1 MTNAKEIASQEKR
14 LQVLWGKA
22 SAQPMN
28 APALAALREAFEANA
43 LEDFERAELL
53 HGVASVALGSRY
65 YTKKGKRRT
74 CGGRPVFS
82 HTGSYGVDSYA
93 CSLDDEELLRASSA
107 VPGILS
113 DLKLR
118 RPAGWGTTSR
128 NLRRDLT
135 AYRGEIRR
143 RGL

>member
-1 MTNAKEIASQEKR
+1 MSNAQKIISQEKR
-14 LQVLWGKA
+14 LQSLWGKA

-28 APALAALREAFEANA
+28 AAALAALREAFEANA
-43 LEDFERAELL
+43 LDDFDRAE
-53 HGVASVALGSRY
+53 VMEAKASFALGSRY
-65 YTKKGKRRT
+65 FTKTGKRRT

-93 CSLDDEELLRASSA
+93 CSLDDKALLRAASA
-107 VPGILS
+107 VPNTLS
-113 DLKLR
+113 DLKRR